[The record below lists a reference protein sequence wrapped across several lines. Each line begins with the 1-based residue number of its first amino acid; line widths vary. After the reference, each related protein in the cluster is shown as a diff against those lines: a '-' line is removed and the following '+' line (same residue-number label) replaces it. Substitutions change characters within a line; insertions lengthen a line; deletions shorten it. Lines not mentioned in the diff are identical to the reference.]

1 MNVNTRTT
9 TNKVKQ
15 MKVDMEK
22 QKFWVVDIK
31 KEIGH
36 PHKPSVGGVGYQLCK
51 EIACRVEARTKKEAI
66 FKAFVIIIGSEKLL
80 SGNEKALSDYTTQ
93 ADIKAFVES
102 INNEDEYPTLSF
114 VDAAYVV
121 LSVE

>member
-1 MNVNTRTT
+1 
-9 TNKVKQ
+9 

-22 QKFWVVDIK
+22 QKYWVVDIE

-36 PHKPSVGGVGYQLCK
+36 RHEPSVGGVGYQLCK
-51 EIACRVEARTKKEAI
+51 EIVCTVEARTKKEAI

>member
-1 MNVNTRTT
+1 MWD
-9 TNKVKQ
+9 TNYAKRLLA
-15 MKVDMEK
+15 
-22 QKFWVVDIK
+22 
-31 KEIGH
+31 GL
-36 PHKPSVGGVGYQLCK
+36 KP
-51 EIACRVEARTKKEAI
+51 EPKKEAI